1 MKQSDLRGQ
10 FRPTRRDIIK
20 GGLGLAAGAL
30 ALPVLSMP
38 ALAQSKPE
46 RLFVADGGSILRDA
60 YTKAYYE
67 PFEKETGI
75 KIVPQ
80 AYMGAAEVKA
90 IVDNKAWG
98 QADVVLTATADASVI
113 EHQNLAEKLDYGM
126 IDRADFFDSMAT
138 DAWFMTLVAGSCL
151 AWNTEVYPGEKAP
164 KSWAD
169 FFKKASS
176 IKGRRTL
183 QKAATLTMDIAAL
196 GDGVP
201 KDKLYPLDLDRAIA
215 SLDRIRDDLV
225 WWTSGSQSQQ
235 NMVSGEA
242 DMGFLWNGR
251 AQQLKDQG
259 KPIDFT
265 FQDAVLDGDAF
276 IIPKG
281 HPNKK
286 WAQKLADIVAQGKN
300 QAKLTESLPYGPA
313 NKSGVA
319 LVAPERLAKTPTGP
333 ENRKITVLQDFNWWA
348 QNGEKAMKRFTE
360 WTNG

>member
-1 MKQSDLRGQ
+1 MAKADPFGQ
-10 FRPTRRDIIK
+10 IK
-20 GGLGLAAGAL
+20 LTKREFLKASAAVAASTLA
-30 ALPVLSMP
+30 MP

-60 YTKAYYE
+60 YSKAYYE
-67 PFEKETGI
+67 PFEQKTGI

-80 AYMGAAEVKA
+80 AYMGAAEIKA
-90 IVDNKAWG
+90 IVENKAWG
-98 QADVVLTATADASVI
+98 QADVILTATAEASVVQEQGLVEPI
-113 EHQNLAEKLDYGM
+113 DYGM

-138 DAWFMTLVAGSCL
+138 DYWFMTLVAGSCL
-151 AWNTEVYPGEKAP
+151 AWNTDVYPGDKAP
-164 KSWAD
+164 KSWTD
-169 FFKKASS
+169 FFKKTGD

-183 QKAATLTMDIAAL
+183 QKAATLTLDIAAL

-201 KDKLYPLDLDRAIA
+201 RDKLYPLDIDRAIA
-215 SLDRIRDDLV
+215 SLDRIKDDLV

-251 AQQLKDQG
+251 AQQLKEQG

-276 IIPKG
+276 VIPKG
-281 HPNKK
+281 HPNSK
-286 WAQKLADIVAQGKN
+286 WAQELAVIVGQGKN
-300 QAKLTESLPYGPA
+300 QAKLTDYVPYGPA

-319 LVAPERLAKTPTGP
+319 LVPADRLARTPTGP
-333 ENRKITVLQDFNWWA
+333 ENRKITILQDFSWWA
-348 QNGEKAMKRFTE
+348 KNGAEAMRRFTE

>member
-1 MKQSDLRGQ
+1 MKKTEVTTLY
-10 FRPTRRDIIK
+10 RPTKREFLK
-20 GGLGLAAGAL
+20 AGLGLTVGAAMMPL
-30 ALPVLSMP
+30 AAP

-46 RLFVADGGSILRDA
+46 RLFVADGGASLRDA

-67 PFEKETGI
+67 PFEKKTGI

-80 AYMGAAEVKA
+80 AYMGAAEIKA
-90 IVDNKAWG
+90 IVENKAWG
-98 QADVVLTATADASVI
+98 QADVILTGTAEAGVV
-113 EHQNLAEKLDYGM
+113 ENQGLAEKIDYGN
-126 IDRADFFDSMAT
+126 IDRGDFFDSMAT

-151 AWNTEVYPGEKAP
+151 AWNTDVYPAGKEP

-169 FFKKASS
+169 FFRKTGDF
-176 IKGRRTL
+176 KGQRTL
-183 QKAATLTMDIAAL
+183 QKAATLTVDIAAL

-201 KDKLYPLDLDRAIA
+201 RDKLYPLDVDRAIA
-215 SLDRIRDDLV
+215 ALDRIREEIV

-251 AQQLKDQG
+251 AQQLKDEG

-276 IIPKG
+276 VIPKG
-281 HPNKK
+281 HPNAK
-286 WAQKLADIVAQGKN
+286 WSQELAAIIASGQN
-300 QAKLTESLPYGPA
+300 QAELTKHIPYGPA

-319 LVAPERLAKTPTGP
+319 LVAPERLAVTPTGP
-333 ENRKITVLQDFNWWA
+333 ENRKVAVLQDFAWWA
-348 QNGEKAMKRFTE
+348 QNGEKVMNRFTE